1 MKNIFF
7 DICSI
12 PLFLIILWICY
23 SRKMLKGNVN
33 RLFILMTV
41 FSLICAAADLGMELI
56 VCRTPLSAGA
66 VVLGTALSY
75 IYKLLRNVTLAMFF
89 LFILALTRTT
99 SLFSKKWVQLLF
111 SLPFLITFLTLVQNL
126 FTHNVFVVTAAEGYS
141 RGPWLM
147 VHYAMVAIYGVV
159 GIAYCIHCKPFLA
172 VGKWTALISMYV
184 LAFAAVI
191 LQFFRGDLLVEMF
204 FTAVG
209 EMLIMLA
216 VMRPEER
223 MDSEVGMQS
232 WDTYQ
237 SDLRTILSSGER
249 VQIIVIRMLNCREI
263 RTYLGDHKY
272 NAYLSE
278 IANEIRTLDW
288 KHHSRVSVYFE
299 RPGTIYLILDED
311 ETGTD
316 ERGMRLLAETGE
328 RIRGYADMGVRFEPR
343 LCLIRI
349 PDDLTNLDDIVNL
362 GHKFPRIDK
371 RKRIF
376 CRADELV
383 HSRTFAVETHMEE
396 ILKRTITDRRLEMYY
411 QPIYDVKT
419 GFFRSAEA
427 LARLRDPVYGDISPA
442 DFIPAAETMG
452 LILPLGD
459 LVLDSVFRFVGEHDL
474 AALGLDYIELN
485 LSVAQ
490 CMQSNLPERIRQ
502 LQAQYRVDP
511 ARINLEITETTF
523 ENISEVMM
531 RNVDELI
538 GMGYSFALDDYG
550 IGYSSIQRVNHLPL
564 ELIKIDKSMLDEI
577 VSENGR
583 RILQHTVQMMQSIDK
598 KLVVEGAET
607 RDAVDALEAMH
618 CDYIQGFYFSKPLPA
633 EDFVRFIEAHQT
645 ADCRS

>member
-33 RLFILMTV
+33 QMFIIMTL
-41 FSLICAAADLGMELI
+41 FSLVCAAADLGMEL
-56 VCRTPLSAGA
+56 VLCDPPLSAGA
-66 VVLGTALSY
+66 VALGTALSY
-75 IYKLLRNVTLAMFF
+75 TYKFLRNVTLAMFF

-99 SLFSKKWVQLLF
+99 SLFSKKWIKLLF
-111 SLPFLITFLTLVQNL
+111 ALPFAVTLLTLVQNF
-126 FTHNVFVVTAAEGYS
+126 FTHNVFSVTAAEGYS
-141 RGPWLM
+141 RGPWIIVLYIM
-147 VHYAMVAIYGVV
+147 AALYGVS
-159 GIAYCIHCKPFLA
+159 GLIYCIHCRRYLPT
-172 VGKWTALISMYV
+172 GKWSALIGMYV

-191 LQFFRGDLLVEMF
+191 LQYFRGDLLVEMF

-209 EMLIMLA
+209 EMLVMLA

-232 WDTYQ
+232 WDTYR
-237 SDLRTILSSGER
+237 SDLRNILISGER

-278 IANEIRTLDW
+278 IAKEILALDW
-288 KHHSRVSVYFE
+288 KRHHRVSIYFE
-299 RPGTIYLILDED
+299 RPGTIYLIVDES

-316 ERGMRLLAETGE
+316 EIGLRLLSETGE

-343 LCLIRI
+343 LCLIRV
-349 PDDLTNLDDIVNL
+349 PDDLTKLEDIVNL

-371 RKRIF
+371 RKQLF
-376 CRADELV
+376 CRAEDLV

-396 ILKRTITDRRLEMYY
+396 ILKRTITDKRLEMYY
-411 QPIYDVKT
+411 QPIYDVQT
-419 GFFRSAEA
+419 GGFRSAEA

-459 LVLDSVFRFVGEHDL
+459 LVLDSVFRFVSEHDL
-474 AALGLDYIELN
+474 KALGLDYIELN

-490 CMQSNLPERIRQ
+490 CMQSNLPETIRR
-502 LQAQYRVDP
+502 LQERYHVDP
-511 ARINLEITETTF
+511 GQINMEITETTF
-523 ENISEVMM
+523 ENISEVMV
-531 RNVDELI
+531 RNVEELI

-577 VSENGR
+577 VSEKGR
-583 RILQHTVQMMQSIDK
+583 RILQHTILMMQSIDK
-598 KLVVEGAET
+598 RIVVEGAET
-607 RDAVDALEAMH
+607 RSAVDALEKMH
-618 CDYIQGFYFSKPLPA
+618 CDYIQGYFFSKPLPE
-633 EDFVRFIEAHQT
+633 EDFIRFIEAHRT
-645 ADCRS
+645 